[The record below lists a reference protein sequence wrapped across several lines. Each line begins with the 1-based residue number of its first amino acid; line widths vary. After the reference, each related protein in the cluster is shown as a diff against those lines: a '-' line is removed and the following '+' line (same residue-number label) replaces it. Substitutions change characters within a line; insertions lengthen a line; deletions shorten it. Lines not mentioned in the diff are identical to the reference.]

1 MKKSIIILTAITSL
15 FLFACNG
22 TQTEI
27 SKTET
32 TEQDST
38 LFKSPKENISIDE
51 AFELSKAGALILD
64 VREANELAELAYD
77 VDQIKHI
84 PLGEL
89 ESRLAEVPKDKQV
102 IVVCRSGGRSARAND
117 LLRSKGFENTSN
129 MEGGMNAWSEK
140 GLPTLANGEKK
151 ACCANPDSENCNPDG
166 SCKPTTTKK

>member
-22 TQTEI
+22 TQTET
-27 SKTET
+27 SKAET

-77 VDQIKHI
+77 VEQIKHI
-84 PLGEL
+84 PLGDL

-102 IVVCRSGGRSARAND
+102 IVVCRSGGRSSRAND
-117 LLRSKGFENTSN
+117 LLKSKGFENTSN

-140 GLPTLANGEKK
+140 GFPTLADGEKK
-151 ACCANPDSENCNPDG
+151 ACCVNPASANCNPDG
-166 SCKPTTTKK
+166 TCKPTTTKK